1 MNNDRFPHRCKIY
14 REAEANP
21 YDDDNL
27 GETVLYEG
35 KCRSYTRYVTKGTG
49 EVIDSSRTLAL
60 PVKLMEWDV
69 SPFTGDKVVI
79 KIIDREETGEVV
91 DFKPNNFGTD
101 ITWRYVRN

>member
-1 MNNDRFPHRCKIY
+1 
-14 REAEANP
+14 
-21 YDDDNL
+21 
-27 GETVLYEG
+27 
-35 KCRSYTRYVTKGTG
+35 
-49 EVIDSSRTLAL
+49 
-60 PVKLMEWDV
+60 MEWDV